1 MRKLLLLFLSV
12 IFLPGILISQ
22 ETEQQHSLKFSG
34 YIGYEMYF
42 DTYNSATTRDGQV
55 YLYPL
60 AEDLDIN
67 GDDINQNFQ
76 SQMLSIQSRTRLTSS
91 GLSAFGAD
99 VKGVIEGD
107 FLGTAEAY
115 TRLFRLRHA
124 FIQLNWEKSELITG
138 QTWHPMFVTGC
149 YPSVFSFGA
158 GAPFHPLSRVPQ
170 IRYTF
175 KPTSNFDLMGAILY
189 HGDFKS
195 SGPAW
200 AQQNSGLPDIQ
211 FQFRFHNDFIFTGF
225 TAGYKFLTPRT
236 ETAAGIK
243 TNETIGSYNLQAFAK
258 FTTKPVTVKVE
269 GIYGQNLSNYVM
281 IGGYGAAED
290 PTDVNFDD
298 YSYTNINTISVW
310 SEVVTNFKKF
320 NAGIFAG
327 YSSNLGAKDDY
338 YSLTTPTLAY
348 ERGRDIDY
356 IFRISPRVQ
365 YTSGKLTF
373 ILEHMMTGAAYGTAF
388 DSKHKATDTDSPTIN
403 HRILLGAKYSF

>member
-22 ETEQQHSLKFSG
+22 ETEQKHNINFSG

-67 GDDINQNFQ
+67 GNDINQNFQ

-91 GLSAFGAD
+91 GLRAFGAN

-107 FLGTAEAY
+107 FLGTTNDY

-124 FIQLNWEKSELITG
+124 FIQLNWEKSELLTG

-149 YPSVFSFGA
+149 FPAVFSFGA
-158 GAPFHPLSRVPQ
+158 GAPFHPLSRAPQ

-200 AQQNSGLPDIQ
+200 SQQNSGLPDIQ

-225 TAGYKFLTPRT
+225 TAGYKFLTPRLVT
-236 ETAAGIK
+236 DTLGVK
-243 TNETIGSYNLQAFAK
+243 TNETIGSYNLQAFVK
-258 FTTKPVTVKVE
+258 ITTKPITIKLE

-281 IGGYGAAED
+281 IGGYGATENPA
-290 PTDVNFDD
+290 TVDD

-320 NAGIFAG
+320 NAGVFLG
-327 YSSNLGAKDDY
+327 YSSNLETKDDY
-338 YSLTTPTLAY
+338 YSLKYA
-348 ERGRDIDY
+348 RGENIDY

-373 ILEHMMTGAAYGTAF
+373 ILEHMMTGAAYGTLDKVNYEYSF
-388 DSKHKATDTDSPTIN
+388 IDTDSPTIN